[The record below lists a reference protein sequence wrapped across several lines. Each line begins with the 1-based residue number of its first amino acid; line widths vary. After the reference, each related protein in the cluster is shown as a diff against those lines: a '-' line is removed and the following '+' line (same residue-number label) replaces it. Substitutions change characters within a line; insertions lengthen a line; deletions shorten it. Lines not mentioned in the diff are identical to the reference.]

1 MFHSSLPQLANLPS
15 PCSNLAGSHGN
26 HDVGCVA
33 STIPLLLLACFRHCS
48 RSGGSA
54 TNRHLDDQV
63 NEGLYRQRTCI
74 AIIYV
79 WDFAKETREK
89 KQNSLLTIYG
99 RRFFGKTLQAFYDP
113 IKDRLKEPSLTG
125 ISYSFTADGFYEE
138 AYFRAVSNRQSPHLR
153 VSHHPAE
160 LTLFLLHLISYHTR
174 MPFGDNAISTRNL

>member
-1 MFHSSLPQLANLPS
+1 MNSSLLVPLLHAKLHKYTRRNQLSSPIQYLCLCFLVFHSPLPQFASLPS

-33 STIPLLLLACFRHCS
+33 STIPLLLLSCLRRCS

-63 NEGLYRQRTCI
+63 HEGLYRQRTCI

-99 RRFFGKTLQAFYDP
+99 RCFLVKRC
-113 IKDRLKEPSLTG
+113 RH
-125 ISYSFTADGFYEE
+125 FTI
-138 AYFRAVSNRQSPHLR
+138 Q
-153 VSHHPAE
+153 
-160 LTLFLLHLISYHTR
+160 
-174 MPFGDNAISTRNL
+174 